1 MYSFLLKPRWIAL
14 TVVCLAVLP
23 GFKALSDWQWNRL
36 HQREAYNRVIGDNMN
51 RTVTVLSDVATS
63 SQQFNQAAEW
73 TILET
78 TGTWDTAHQVLVRKK
93 SFQSEVGFW
102 VVTPFV
108 TSDTTIMVNR
118 GWIIAGNS
126 AIDSPTVQNPPAGE
140 VTIQGRVRII
150 KSSLDPQPADL
161 PSGQVDRI
169 VPTQIALSDR
179 VIANGY
185 LELIQSKP
193 DSVLELKTMA
203 APEISEGP
211 HRSYALQWIFFA
223 LMTIAGWIIL
233 VRNEVTRQQTDQQQ
247 QTDGDVSLSTTHP
260 A

>member
-14 TVVCLAVLP
+14 TIVCLALLP
-23 GFKALSDWQWNRL
+23 GFKSLSDWQWNRL
-36 HQREAYNRVIGDNMN
+36 HQREAYNRVIAENMN
-51 RTVTVLSDVATS
+51 RTVTQLGDVATS
-63 SQQFNQAAEW
+63 ATEFDPASEW

-78 TGTWDTAHQVLVRKK
+78 TGTWDTEHQVLVRKK

-102 VVTPFV
+102 VVTPLI
-108 TSDTTIMVNR
+108 TADTTIMVNR

-126 AIDSPTVQNPPAGE
+126 AIDSPTVHTPPTGT
-140 VTIQGRVRII
+140 VTVQGRLRIL
-150 KSSLDPQPADL
+150 KSSMDAQPSDL
-161 PSGQVDRI
+161 PVGQVDRI
-169 VPTQIALSDR
+169 VPTQLVSSGQ
-179 VIANGY
+179 VISNGY

-211 HRSYALQWIFFA
+211 HRSYALQWIFFGIMA
-223 LMTIAGWIIL
+223 IAGWIIL
-233 VRNEVTRQQTDQQQ
+233 VRNEATRQQADLHQ
-247 QTDGDVSLSTTHP
+247 QTADDASLSTNHP